1 MMNSVKFLFVVSVL
15 FFSCEDP
22 IEVELNEPNS
32 KLVIEAYVNWIK
44 ETNQTEQVVLLS
56 TLNSFFSTAKIPV
69 NGAKVSFSDENA
81 TRYLFKEIE
90 NSGRYVPIDTIPYAL
105 NQQFTLHVAYNEEY
119 FEASETFH
127 SVASI
132 DRIEQEELN
141 FFGEEALKFEVYSF
155 DPEDEENY
163 SLFEYESSRLDIPE
177 YNVYRDDF
185 TNGIEY
191 YGILVDSDFVE
202 GDTIRFRQYGLSSR
216 GFSYLNLLVLQNTQQ
231 GGPFLPPPVNLNG
244 NIFNVTNPE
253 NNPLGYFRI
262 SEVSEL
268 NYVVR

>member
-1 MMNSVKFLFVVSVL
+1 MV
-15 FFSCEDP
+15 
-22 IEVELNEPNS
+22 
-32 KLVIEAYVNWIK
+32 EAYVNWIK
-44 ETNQTEQVVLLS
+44 ETNQTEQAVILS
-56 TLNSFFSTAKIPV
+56 TLNPFFSNAKTPI

-105 NQQFTLHVAYNEEY
+105 NMQFTLHIEYNEEN
-119 FEASETFH
+119 FEATETFH

-132 DRIEQEELN
+132 NRIEQEELN
-141 FFGEEALKFEVYSF
+141 FFGEQALKFEVYSF

-163 SLFEYESSRLDIPE
+163 SLFEYKSSKLEIPE

-202 GDTIRFRQYGLSSR
+202 GDTIQFRQYGLSSR
-216 GFSYLNLLVLQNTQQ
+216 GFSYMNLLVLQNAQQ

-244 NIFNVTNPE
+244 NIFNATNLE
-253 NNPLGYFRI
+253 NKPLGYFRTV
-262 SEVSEL
+262 SYTHLTLPTNREV
-268 NYVVR
+268 